1 MEWLNYHHL
10 MYFWVTAREGSMTRA
25 AAKLHVTPATLS
37 IQIRELE
44 KFLGRQ
50 LFRKSGRGLAL
61 TETGESVMH
70 YASDIFA
77 TGEEMMNALRGKP
90 LGAPL
95 LFRVGVKDVMP
106 KIVAYRLLEPALKS
120 ISPLRLVCREGDL
133 ENLIS
138 ELSIH
143 RLDVVLS
150 DTPIDPR
157 YSVRAYSHLLGE
169 SSVSVL
175 ATRELAASLSSVGK
189 FPENLNRAPFLLPT
203 SDTVLR
209 RSLDLWFHDHQ
220 IEPDIRCEFEDA
232 AMLKIAGKEGLGVF
246 VAPTIIVSD
255 VERMY
260 GVSCIGELPITE
272 RFYALS
278 VERKI
283 KHPAVLAISTV
294 PRQTI
299 PGDHATKPIH

>member
-1 MEWLNYHHL
+1 MESLNYHHL

-37 IQIRELE
+37 IQIKELE

-50 LFRKSGRGLAL
+50 LLRKSGRGLAL
-61 TETGESVMH
+61 TETGESVLQ

-77 TGEEMMNALRGKP
+77 TGEEMLNALRGNP
-90 LGAPL
+90 LGTPML
-95 LFRVGVKDVMP
+95 MRVGVKDVMP
-106 KIVAYRLLEPALKS
+106 KMVAYRLLEPALKL
-120 ISPLRLVCREGDL
+120 PTPMRLVCREGDL
-133 ENLIS
+133 QELIS

-150 DTPIDPR
+150 DTPVDPR
-157 YSVRAYSHLLGE
+157 YSVKAYSHLLGE
-169 SSVSVL
+169 SSISVL
-175 ATRELAASLSSVGK
+175 AAPKIASILESSGP
-189 FPENLNRAPFLLPT
+189 FPGNLHRAPFLLPT

-209 RSLDLWFHDHQ
+209 RSLDLWFHEHQ
-220 IEPDIRCEFEDA
+220 IEPDIRCEFQDA

-246 VAPTIIVSD
+246 VAPTIIVD
-255 VERMY
+255 EVERMY
-260 GVSCIGELPITE
+260 GVRLLGELPIVE

-283 KHPAVLAISTV
+283 KHPAVLAISSSANK
-294 PRQTI
+294 R
-299 PGDHATKPIH
+299 GKAKDGS

>member
-1 MEWLNYHHL
+1 MIMESLNYHHL

-37 IQIRELE
+37 IQIKELE

-50 LFRKSGRGLAL
+50 LLRKSGRGLAL
-61 TETGESVMH
+61 TETGESVLR
-70 YASDIFA
+70 YASDIFS
-77 TGEEMMNALRGKP
+77 TGEEMLNALRGNP
-90 LGAPL
+90 LGTPM

-106 KIVAYRLLEPALKS
+106 KMVAYRLLEPALKLET
-120 ISPLRLVCREGDL
+120 PMRLVCHEGAL
-133 ENLIS
+133 EDLIS

-150 DTPIDPR
+150 DTPMDPR
-157 YSVRAYSHLLGE
+157 YSVKAYSHLLGE
-169 SSVSVL
+169 SSISVL
-175 ATRELAASLSSVGK
+175 AAPKLATQLRASDT
-189 FPENLNRAPFLLPT
+189 FPKNLHRAPFLLPT

-209 RSLDLWFHDHQ
+209 RSLDLWFDQ
-220 IEPDIRCEFEDA
+220 NEIDPDIRCEFEDA

-246 VAPTIIVSD
+246 VAPTIIVEE

-260 GVSCIGELPITE
+260 GVRRLGELPIVE

-278 VERKI
+278 VERRI
-283 KHPAVLAISTV
+283 KHPAVLAISSK
-294 PRQTI
+294 
-299 PGDHATKPIH
+299 TK

>member
-1 MEWLNYHHL
+1 MESLNYHHL

-37 IQIRELE
+37 IQIKELE

-50 LFRKSGRGLAL
+50 LLRKSGRGLAL
-61 TETGESVMH
+61 TETGESVLQ
-70 YASDIFA
+70 YASDIFS
-77 TGEEMMNALRGKP
+77 TGEEMLNALRGNP
-90 LGAPL
+90 LGTPM

-106 KIVAYRLLEPALKS
+106 KMVAYRLLEPALKLET
-120 ISPLRLVCREGDL
+120 PMRLVCHEGAL
-133 ENLIS
+133 EDLIS

-150 DTPIDPR
+150 DTPMDPR
-157 YSVRAYSHLLGE
+157 YSVKAYSHLLGE
-169 SSVSVL
+169 SSISVL
-175 ATRELAASLSSVGK
+175 AAPKLASQLRASDA
-189 FPENLNRAPFLLPT
+189 FPKNLHRAPFLLPT

-209 RSLDLWFHDHQ
+209 RSLDLWFNQHEIDP
-220 IEPDIRCEFEDA
+220 EIRCEFEDA

-246 VAPTIIVSD
+246 VAPTIIVEE

-260 GVSCIGELPITE
+260 GVSRLGELPIVE

-278 VERKI
+278 VERRI
-283 KHPAVLAISTV
+283 KHPAVLAIS
-294 PRQTI
+294 
-299 PGDHATKPIH
+299 AKTKS